1 MSERDEE
8 LTQAMERIGCSMR
21 RTIRSHLVIDSE
33 LTPLPSPDDPLYE
46 LIRAQHGIAD
56 LLRRQRSGV
65 IES

>member
-1 MSERDEE
+1 MSARDDALER
-8 LTQAMERIGCSMR
+8 AMERLGCSMR

-56 LLRRQRSGV
+56 LRRRMRGGV
-65 IES
+65 IAE